1 LEAGTEN
8 VTSNWQGELA
18 GQVALVTGGAR
29 RIGRAIA
36 VTLACE
42 GAAIAVNA
50 KSSRDEA
57 ADTVREIAALGGAA
71 RVVMGDVTEEAEVS
85 RMVKE
90 TGATLGPIDILINN
104 AALRRDDAFTAM
116 SFADWRCVTA
126 VVLDGAFLM
135 SRAVIP
141 GMLAKG
147 RGTIV
152 NIGGLTAHTGAS
164 GRAHVS
170 AAKAGLV
177 GLTKALAVEF
187 GGSGITVNCVAP
199 GRIGGPRSPNSGK
212 GGVIPGGGHPLV
224 GREGEPED
232 IAAVV
237 KLLCSP
243 GGRYITG
250 QTIHVNGGIYLP

>member
-1 LEAGTEN
+1 
-8 VTSNWQGELA
+8 VTAISQGELA
-18 GQVALVTGGAR
+18 GQVALVTGGVR

-36 VTLACE
+36 LTLARE
-42 GAAIAVNA
+42 GAAVAVNA

-57 ADTVREIAALGGAA
+57 ADTVREIEALGGAA
-71 RVVMGDVTEEAEVS
+71 RVIMGDVTDEADVA

-90 TGATLGPIDILINN
+90 IDGALGPVDILINN
-104 AALRRDDAFTAM
+104 AAVRRDDNFTAM
-116 SFADWRCVTA
+116 RFADWRLVMA

-141 GMLAKG
+141 GMLAK
-147 RGTIV
+147 RHGTII
-152 NIGGLTAHTGAS
+152 NIGGVTGHTGAS

-170 AAKAGLV
+170 AAKAGIV

-187 GGSGITVNCVAP
+187 GGNGITVNCVAP
-199 GRIGGPRSPNSGK
+199 GRIAGPRSASAGK

-224 GREGEPED
+224 GHDGDPQD
-232 IAAVV
+232 VAAAV

-243 GGRYITG
+243 GGRFITG
-250 QTIHVNGGIYLP
+250 QTIHVSGGIYLP

>member
-1 LEAGTEN
+1 VSSAPS
-8 VTSNWQGELA
+8 TSPGVLA
-18 GQVALVTGGAR
+18 GHIALVTGGVR

-36 VTLACE
+36 LTLASE

-50 KSSRDEA
+50 KSSREEA
-57 ADTVREIAALGGAA
+57 ADTVREIAARGGAA
-71 RVVMGDVTEEAEVS
+71 RIIMGDVSDEGAVD

-90 TGATLGPIDILINN
+90 IAATLGPVDILINN
-104 AALRRDDAFTAM
+104 AAVRRDDAFTAM
-116 SFADWRCVTA
+116 SFADWRRVLA

-141 GMLAKG
+141 GMVAKG
-147 RGTIV
+147 KGTII
-152 NIGGLTAHTGAS
+152 NMGGLTAHTGAF

-187 GGSGITVNCVAP
+187 GPSGITVNCVAP
-199 GRIGGPRSPNSGK
+199 GRIAGPRSANSGK
-212 GGVIPGGGHPLV
+212 GGVIPGGGQPLV
-224 GREGEPED
+224 GRDGEPQD
-232 IAAVV
+232 IAAAV

-243 GGRYITG
+243 AGRYITG

>member
-1 LEAGTEN
+1 LSDAPS
-8 VTSNWQGELA
+8 TSRGELT
-18 GQVALVTGGAR
+18 GQVALVTGGVR
-29 RIGRAIA
+29 RIGRSIA
-36 VTLACE
+36 LALARE

-50 KSSRDEA
+50 KSSHDEA
-57 ADTVREIAALGGAA
+57 ADTVREVEAAGGAA
-71 RVVMGDVTEEAEVS
+71 RVIMGDVTSEAEVA

-90 TGATLGPIDILINN
+90 IAAMLGTVDILINN
-104 AALRRDDAFTAM
+104 AAVRRDDAFTAM
-116 SFADWRCVTA
+116 SFADWRLVMA

-141 GMLAKG
+141 SMLAKG
-147 RGTIV
+147 HGTIV

-199 GRIGGPRSPNSGK
+199 GRIGGPRSANSGR

-224 GREGEPED
+224 GREGEPQD

>member
-1 LEAGTEN
+1 VSSAPS
-8 VTSNWQGELA
+8 TSQGVLA
-18 GQVALVTGGAR
+18 GQVALVTGGVR

-36 VTLACE
+36 LTLASE

-50 KSSRDEA
+50 KSSREEA
-57 ADTVREIAALGGAA
+57 AETVREIAARGGAA
-71 RVVMGDVTEEAEVS
+71 RIIMGDVSDEGGVD

-90 TGATLGPIDILINN
+90 IAATLGPVDILINN
-104 AALRRDDAFTAM
+104 AAVRRDDAFTAM
-116 SFADWRCVTA
+116 SFADWRRVLA

-141 GMLAKG
+141 GMVAKG
-147 RGTIV
+147 KGTII
-152 NIGGLTAHTGAS
+152 NMGGLTAHTGAF

-187 GGSGITVNCVAP
+187 GPSGITVNCVAP
-199 GRIGGPRSPNSGK
+199 GRIAGPRSANSGK

-224 GREGEPED
+224 GRDGEPQD
-232 IAAVV
+232 IAAAV
-237 KLLCSP
+237 KLLCLP
-243 GGRYITG
+243 AGRYITG

>member
-1 LEAGTEN
+1 VSSAPS
-8 VTSNWQGELA
+8 TSQGVLA
-18 GQVALVTGGAR
+18 GQVALVTGGVR

-36 VTLACE
+36 LTLASE

-50 KSSRDEA
+50 KSSREEA
-57 ADTVREIAALGGAA
+57 AETVREIAARGGAA
-71 RVVMGDVTEEAEVS
+71 RIIMGDVSDEGGVD

-90 TGATLGPIDILINN
+90 IAATLGPVDILINN
-104 AALRRDDAFTAM
+104 AAVRRDDAFTAM
-116 SFADWRCVTA
+116 SFADWRRVLA

-147 RGTIV
+147 KGTII
-152 NIGGLTAHTGAS
+152 NMGGLTAHTGAF

-187 GGSGITVNCVAP
+187 GPSGITVNCVAP
-199 GRIGGPRSPNSGK
+199 GRIAGPRSANSGK
-212 GGVIPGGGHPLV
+212 GGVIPGGGQPLV
-224 GREGEPED
+224 GRDGEPQD
-232 IAAVV
+232 IAAAV

-243 GGRYITG
+243 AGRYITG

>member
-1 LEAGTEN
+1 VAPI
-8 VTSNWQGELA
+8 SRGELT
-18 GQVALVTGGAR
+18 GQVALVTGGVR

-36 VTLACE
+36 LTLARE
-42 GAAIAVNA
+42 GAAMAVNA

-57 ADTVREIAALGGAA
+57 ADTVREIEALGGTACII
-71 RVVMGDVTEEAEVS
+71 MGDVADEAQVA

-90 TGATLGPIDILINN
+90 IGVVLGPVDILINN
-104 AALRRDDAFTAM
+104 AAVRRDDAFTAM
-116 SFADWRCVTA
+116 SFADWRRVMA
-126 VVLDGAFLM
+126 VVLDGAFLC

-147 RGTIV
+147 RGTII

-187 GGSGITVNCVAP
+187 GDSGITVNCVAP
-199 GRIGGPRSPNSGK
+199 GRIGGPRSANSGK

-224 GREGEPED
+224 GREGEPQD
-232 IAAVV
+232 IAAAV

>member
-1 LEAGTEN
+1 M
-8 VTSNWQGELA
+8 TSKQSTSQGELT

-29 RIGRAIA
+29 RIGRSIA
-36 VTLACE
+36 LTLARD
-42 GAAIAVNA
+42 GAVIAVNA

-57 ADTVREIAALGGAA
+57 ADTVREIEAQGGAA
-71 RVVMGDVTEEAEVS
+71 RVFTGDVTNEAEVA

-90 TGATLGPIDILINN
+90 IAATLGPVDILINN
-104 AALRRDDAFTAM
+104 AAVRRDDAFTAM
-116 SFADWRCVTA
+116 SFADWRLVIA

-147 RGTIV
+147 RGAIV
-152 NIGGLTAHTGAS
+152 NIGGLTGHTGAY

-187 GGSGITVNCVAP
+187 GSNGITVNCVAP
-199 GRIGGPRSPNSGK
+199 GRIGGVRSASAGK

-224 GREGEPED
+224 GREGDPQD
-232 IAAVV
+232 IAAAV

>member
-1 LEAGTEN
+1 M
-8 VTSNWQGELA
+8 TSTSQGELI
-18 GQVALVTGGAR
+18 GQVALVTGGVR

-36 VTLACE
+36 LTLARD
-42 GAAIAVNA
+42 GAVIAVNA

-57 ADTVREIAALGGAA
+57 AATVREIEALGGTA
-71 RVVMGDVTEEAEVS
+71 RVIMGDVTNEADVT
-85 RMVKE
+85 RMMKE
-90 TGATLGPIDILINN
+90 IGDTLGPVDILINN
-104 AALRRDDAFTAM
+104 AAIRRDDAFTTM
-116 SFADWRCVTA
+116 SYADWRAVMA
-126 VVLDGAFLM
+126 VVLDGAFLC
-135 SRAVIP
+135 SRAVVP
-141 GMLAKG
+141 GMVAK
-147 RGTIV
+147 RHGTIV

-164 GRAHVS
+164 DRAHVC

-177 GLTKALAVEF
+177 GFTKALAVEF
-187 GGSGITVNCVAP
+187 GNSGITVNCVAP
-199 GRIGGPRSPNSGK
+199 GHIGGRRSASSGR

-232 IAAVV
+232 IAGTV

>member
-1 LEAGTEN
+1 M
-8 VTSNWQGELA
+8 TSKSQGELA
-18 GQVALVTGGAR
+18 GQVALVTGGVR
-29 RIGRAIA
+29 RIGRSIA
-36 VTLACE
+36 LALARE

-57 ADTVREIAALGGAA
+57 ADTVREIEALGGTA
-71 RVVMGDVTEEAEVS
+71 RVIMGDVTDEAEVA
-85 RMVKE
+85 RMVTE
-90 TGATLGPIDILINN
+90 IGGALGPIDILINN
-104 AALRRDDAFTAM
+104 AAVRRDGIFTTM
-116 SFADWRCVTA
+116 SFADWRLVMA

-147 RGTIV
+147 SGTII

-187 GGSGITVNCVAP
+187 GGNGITVNCVAP
-199 GRIGGPRSPNSGK
+199 GRIGGPRSANSGK
-212 GGVIPGGGHPLV
+212 GGTIPGGGHPLV

-232 IAAVV
+232 IAAAV
-237 KLLCSP
+237 KLLCSS
-243 GGRYITG
+243 GGRFITG
-250 QTIHVNGGIYLP
+250 QTIHVSGGIYLP

>member
-1 LEAGTEN
+1 M
-8 VTSNWQGELA
+8 SRGELT
-18 GQVALVTGGAR
+18 GQVALVTGGVR

-36 VTLACE
+36 LTLAHE

-57 ADTVREIAALGGAA
+57 AETVREIEALGGTGC
-71 RVVMGDVTEEAEVS
+71 VVMGDVADEAEVA

-90 TGATLGPIDILINN
+90 VAGVLGPVDILINN
-104 AALRRDDAFTAM
+104 AAVRRDDAFTAM
-116 SFADWRCVTA
+116 SFADWRLVMA
-126 VVLDGAFLM
+126 VVLDGAFLC

-141 GMLAKG
+141 GMLTKG

-187 GGSGITVNCVAP
+187 GSSGITVNCVAP
-199 GRIGGPRSPNSGK
+199 GRIGGPRSAGSGK

-224 GREGEPED
+224 PREGEPQD
-232 IAAVV
+232 IAAAV
-237 KLLCSP
+237 KLLCSS

>member
-1 LEAGTEN
+1 M
-8 VTSNWQGELA
+8 SQGELT
-18 GQVALVTGGAR
+18 GQVALVTGAVR

-36 VTLACE
+36 LTLARE

-57 ADTVREIAALGGAA
+57 ANAVREIEALGGSA
-71 RVVMGDVTEEAEVS
+71 RVVMGDVTDEAEVA
-85 RMVKE
+85 RMVAE
-90 TGATLGPIDILINN
+90 IGGALGPIDVLVNN
-104 AALRRDDAFTAM
+104 AAVRRDDVFTAM
-116 SFADWRCVTA
+116 SFADWRIVMA
-126 VVLDGAFLM
+126 VVLDGAFLC

-147 RGTIV
+147 GGTIV
-152 NIGGLTAHTGAS
+152 NIGGVTGHTGAS

-170 AAKAGLV
+170 TAKAGLV

-187 GGSGITVNCVAP
+187 GGNGITVNCVVP

-212 GGVIPGGGHPLV
+212 GGVLPGGGHPLV
-224 GREGEPED
+224 GHEGDPQD
-232 IAAVV
+232 VAAVV

-243 GGRYITG
+243 GGRFITG
-250 QTIHVNGGIYLP
+250 QTIHVSGGVYLP

>member
-1 LEAGTEN
+1 VSSAP
-8 VTSNWQGELA
+8 SISQGGLA
-18 GQVALVTGGAR
+18 GQVALVTGSAR

-36 VTLACE
+36 LTLARE

-50 KSSRDEA
+50 KSSREEA
-57 ADTVREIAALGGAA
+57 ADTVREIEARGGVA
-71 RVVMGDVTEEAEVS
+71 RVFMGDVCDEAEVDG
-85 RMVKE
+85 MVKE
-90 TGATLGPIDILINN
+90 IAATLGPVDILINN
-104 AALRRDDAFTAM
+104 AAVRRDDAFTAM
-116 SFADWRCVTA
+116 SFTDWRLVVA

-147 RGTIV
+147 NGAII
-152 NIGGLTAHTGAS
+152 NIGGLTAHTGAF

-187 GGSGITVNCVAP
+187 GPSGITVNCVAP
-199 GRIGGPRSPNSGK
+199 GRIAGPRSANAGK

-224 GREGEPED
+224 GREGEPQD
-232 IAAVV
+232 IAAAV

-243 GGRYITG
+243 AGRYITG

>member
-1 LEAGTEN
+1 M
-8 VTSNWQGELA
+8 TSTSQGELV
-18 GQVALVTGGAR
+18 GQVALVTGGVR

-36 VTLACE
+36 LTLARE

-57 ADTVREIAALGGAA
+57 AETVREIEALGGTA
-71 RVVMGDVTEEAEVS
+71 RVFMGDVADEAEVA

-90 TGATLGPIDILINN
+90 IGAMLGPVDILINN
-104 AALRRDDAFTAM
+104 AAVRRDDAFTAM
-116 SFADWRCVTA
+116 SFVDWRLVMA
-126 VVLDGAFLM
+126 VVLDGAFLC

-141 GMLAKG
+141 GMVAKG
-147 RGTIV
+147 RGTII

-187 GGSGITVNCVAP
+187 GSSGITVNCVAP
-199 GRIGGPRSPNSGK
+199 GRIGGPRSASSGK

-232 IAAVV
+232 IAAAV

>member
-1 LEAGTEN
+1 VSSASS
-8 VTSNWQGELA
+8 TSPGGLA
-18 GQVALVTGGAR
+18 GQVALVTGGVR

-36 VTLACE
+36 LTLASE

-50 KSSRDEA
+50 KSSREEA
-57 ADTVREIAALGGAA
+57 ADTVREIEAQGGAA
-71 RVVMGDVTEEAEVS
+71 RVIMADVSDEADVE

-90 TGATLGPIDILINN
+90 IAATLGPVDILINN
-104 AALRRDDAFTAM
+104 AAVRRDDAFTAM
-116 SFADWRCVTA
+116 SFADWRLVLA

-141 GMLAKG
+141 GMLAKAN
-147 RGTIV
+147 GTII
-152 NIGGLTAHTGAS
+152 NIGGLTAHTGAF

-187 GGSGITVNCVAP
+187 GPSGITVNCVAP
-199 GRIGGPRSPNSGK
+199 GRIAGARSANSGK

-224 GREGEPED
+224 GREGEPQD
-232 IAAVV
+232 IAAAV

-243 GGRYITG
+243 AGRYITG

>member
-1 LEAGTEN
+1 VA
-8 VTSNWQGELA
+8 SISRGELA
-18 GQVALVTGGAR
+18 GQVALVTGSVR

-36 VTLACE
+36 LTLARE

-57 ADTVREIAALGGAA
+57 AETLREIEALGGTGY
-71 RVVMGDVTEEAEVS
+71 VIMGDVTDEAEVA

-90 TGATLGPIDILINN
+90 VASVLGPVDILINN
-104 AALRRDDAFTAM
+104 AAIRRDDAFTAT
-116 SFADWRCVTA
+116 SFADWRLVMA
-126 VVLDGAFLM
+126 VVLDGAFLC

-147 RGTIV
+147 CGTII

-187 GGSGITVNCVAP
+187 GSSGITVNCVAP
-199 GRIGGPRSPNSGK
+199 GRIGGPRSASAGK

-224 GREGEPED
+224 GREGEPRD
-232 IAAVV
+232 IAAAV

-243 GGRYITG
+243 DGRYITG

>member
-1 LEAGTEN
+1 MSTAASTP
-8 VTSNWQGELA
+8 QGGLA
-18 GQVALVTGGAR
+18 GQVALVTGGVR

-36 VTLACE
+36 LTLASE

-50 KSSRDEA
+50 KSSREEA
-57 ADTVREIAALGGAA
+57 ADTVREIEAQGGAA
-71 RVVMGDVTEEAEVS
+71 RIIMGDVSDEGSVD

-90 TGATLGPIDILINN
+90 IAATLGPVDILINN
-104 AALRRDDAFTAM
+104 AAVRRDDAFTAM
-116 SFADWRCVTA
+116 SFADWRLVLA

-147 RGTIV
+147 KGTII
-152 NIGGLTAHTGAS
+152 NMGGLTAHTGAF

-187 GGSGITVNCVAP
+187 GPSGITVNCVAP
-199 GRIGGPRSPNSGK
+199 GRIAGPRSASAGK
-212 GGVIPGGGHPLV
+212 GGVIPGGGQPLV
-224 GREGEPED
+224 GREGEPQD
-232 IAAVV
+232 IAAAV

-243 GGRYITG
+243 AGRYITG

>member
-1 LEAGTEN
+1 VSSESSISE
-8 VTSNWQGELA
+8 GELA

-29 RIGRAIA
+29 RIGRSIA
-36 VTLACE
+36 LTLARE

-57 ADTVREIAALGGAA
+57 AETVQEIEALGGAA
-71 RVVMGDVTEEAEVS
+71 RVIMGDVTDEAEVA

-90 TGATLGPIDILINN
+90 IAATLGPVDILINN
-104 AALRRDDAFTAM
+104 AAVRRDDAFTAM
-116 SFADWRCVTA
+116 SFADWRLVMA

-141 GMLAKG
+141 GMRAKG
-147 RGTIV
+147 RGAIV
-152 NIGGLTAHTGAS
+152 NIGGLTGHTGAH

-187 GGSGITVNCVAP
+187 GSSGITVNCVAP
-199 GRIGGPRSPNSGK
+199 GRIGGARSASSGK
-212 GGVIPGGGHPLV
+212 GGAIPGGGHPLV
-224 GREGEPED
+224 GREGDPQD
-232 IAAVV
+232 IAATV
-237 KLLCSP
+237 KLLCSSS
-243 GGRYITG
+243 GRYITG
-250 QTIHVNGGIYLP
+250 QTIHVNGGIYLA

>member
-1 LEAGTEN
+1 
-8 VTSNWQGELA
+8 VTSAPSTSQGELA
-18 GQVALVTGGAR
+18 GQVALVTGGVR

-36 VTLACE
+36 LTLARE
-42 GAAIAVNA
+42 GAAVAVNA
-50 KSSRDEA
+50 RSSRDEA
-57 ADTVREIAALGGAA
+57 ADTVREIEALGGAA
-71 RVVMGDVTEEAEVS
+71 RVIMGDVSDEAEVA

-90 TGATLGPIDILINN
+90 IAATLGPVDILINN
-104 AALRRDDAFTAM
+104 AAVRRDDAFTAM
-116 SFADWRCVTA
+116 SFKDWRLVMA

-141 GMLAKG
+141 GMLAKS
-147 RGTIV
+147 RGAIV
-152 NIGGLTAHTGAS
+152 NIGGLTAHTGAA

-187 GGSGITVNCVAP
+187 GASGITVNCVAP
-199 GRIGGPRSPNSGK
+199 GRIGGSRSATAGK

-224 GREGEPED
+224 GREGEPQD
-232 IAAVV
+232 IAAAV

>member
-1 LEAGTEN
+1 M
-8 VTSNWQGELA
+8 TSTSRGELA
-18 GQVALVTGGAR
+18 GQVALVTGGVR

-36 VTLACE
+36 LTLARE

-57 ADTVREIAALGGAA
+57 AETVQEIEALGGTA
-71 RVVMGDVTEEAEVS
+71 RVFMGDVTDEAEVA

-90 TGATLGPIDILINN
+90 IGAMLGPVDILINN
-104 AALRRDDAFTAM
+104 AAVRRDDALTAM
-116 SFADWRCVTA
+116 SFADWRLVMA
-126 VVLDGAFLM
+126 VVLDGAFLC

-141 GMLAKG
+141 GMVDKG
-147 RGTIV
+147 RGTII

-170 AAKAGLV
+170 TAKAGLV

-187 GGSGITVNCVAP
+187 GGNGITVNCVAP
-199 GRIGGPRSPNSGK
+199 GRIGGPRSASSGK

-232 IAAVV
+232 IAAAV